1 MSAEALQATSQRW
14 PKGVSGNP
22 AGSRAKVLERA
33 QLEADIVAELGPNN
47 LTASDRLELRQAIE
61 LLTRRP
67 HKHADA
73 VRCSNAGSRMIQ
85 KVRARVQQRIDNAPV
100 PSFQELTGNA
110 V

>member
-33 QLEADIVAELGPNN
+33 QLEADIIAELSAGN

-67 HKHADA
+67 HNHADA
-73 VRCSNAGSRMIQ
+73 VRCSNAGSRMIA
-85 KVRARVQQRIDNAPV
+85 KIRARIRQRDADKPAP
-100 PSFQELTGNA
+100 SMQEIIGNA